1 MKNKAAI
8 CTTKKIRTE
17 SRADFLNFF
26 DVKKQNQ
33 NYDSLCFIKVR
44 IPSTIKTIAKT
55 AIAEAKI
62 S

>member
-26 DVKKQNQ
+26 DVKKQNR
-33 NYDSLCFIKVR
+33 NYDFLCFIKVR